1 MPPPPPFPI
10 VFHAAS
16 FWNLQEAEMLKH
28 LCHFFESKRFIEK
41 TLLSSPQILFL
52 NFYPWGE
59 ALFSY
64 LISNNWSMQQ
74 TSNTKSL
81 LLFIDNIFT
90 SKSFSG
96 VFFFV
101 HCIIENKNIKR
112 NWQKKKN
119 NAIYIWIL
127 FMKYEIVWKY
137 NTSLN
142 ITEVIHVQYHE
153 SISNTPFY
161 HRSAHN
167 WSIAPDIFGS
177 VCDLGGS
184 LK

>member
-1 MPPPPPFPI
+1 
-10 VFHAAS
+10 
-16 FWNLQEAEMLKH
+16 
-28 LCHFFESKRFIEK
+28 
-41 TLLSSPQILFL
+41 
-52 NFYPWGE
+52 
-59 ALFSY
+59 
-64 LISNNWSMQQ
+64 MQQ

-96 VFFFV
+96 FFFFFV

-142 ITEVIHVQYHE
+142 ITEVIHV
-153 SISNTPFY
+153 
-161 HRSAHN
+161 
-167 WSIAPDIFGS
+167 
-177 VCDLGGS
+177 
-184 LK
+184 

>member
-1 MPPPPPFPI
+1 MPPPPQFPI

-64 LISNNWSMQQ
+64 LITNNWSMQQ

-127 FMKYEIVWKY
+127 FMKLYENIIHRWISQK
-137 NTSLN
+137 SFMFN
-142 ITEVIHVQYHE
+142 ITNRYRIRL
-153 SISNTPFY
+153 SIIDR
-161 HRSAHN
+161 H
-167 WSIAPDIFGS
+167 IIG
-177 VCDLGGS
+177 L
-184 LK
+184 